1 MNEQTFVLKGTICYS
16 NSLTELSITENG
28 YLVCEDGRCAGVFDE
43 LPEKFAGISC
53 TDFGDE
59 LIIPGLT
66 DLHLHAP
73 QYTFRASGMD
83 LELLDWLNTYT
94 FPQEARYEDTEFA
107 KEAYSIFTEDMKKS
121 PNTRACIFGTLHV
134 PATEILMEQLDKT
147 GIKAMV
153 GKVNMDRNGSPQLQE
168 ESAQASADATV
179 QWIKDTLDKFENV
192 KPILTPRFTPSCSDA
207 LMEKLSEI
215 QKKYHLPMQSHLS
228 ENFGEIAWVKELCP
242 NTHFYGEAYSQF
254 DLFGGDC
261 PTIMA
266 HCVHSSD
273 EEIALMKKQG
283 VYIAHCPQS
292 NTNLASGISPV
303 RRYLEA
309 VARVAEPFLAKN
321 GGPILMTQLENE
333 YGSYQRKD
341 RKYMEWL
348 KAFWSRKGFGPFYT
362 SDGAGE
368 HFLKGVVLPDVAV
381 GLDPGLNDGH
391 WKVAN
396 KCNPGVPVFSSETYP
411 GWLRHWGEGNW
422 APTPGVV
429 NHVRWFMDKGRSFS
443 LFVFH
448 GGTNFGFSAG
458 ANNGGPGKY
467 QPDLTSYDYG
477 SPVDEQGRMNE
488 YYAQMREIILEKLPP
503 GAAVPEP
510 PADIPAMEIPEF
522 TPAVHAGLWENL
534 PKPFRSKFPQP
545 PYFEQWNQNQGIAVY
560 STAVPAG
567 PPETLEFTNVNDYA
581 QVYLDGELVG
591 TLDRRLGQKSVKLP
605 ERRKPGTLEILVE
618 AMGHINFHI
627 SMESDRKGVYG
638 PVKLGTRELKNWTVR
653 ALPLK
658 ADSMVRAPKGKG
670 PSQKREG
677 AHFRAVVNIEEP
689 QDTFL
694 DMSRYV
700 KGYVWVNGI
709 NVGRYWNVGP
719 QLRLY
724 VPAPFLKKGENVIDI
739 LDLHEKEPKP
749 VRGMKE
755 RNKEPGKINT
765 KNLDN
770 QW

>member
-1 MNEQTFVLKGTICYS
+1 MDLMSPIGKGQRGMIVSPPKAGKTTLLKQVALSVQKNNPEVHLLILLIDERPEEVTDIRESIEGPNVEVIYS
-16 NSLTELSITENG
+16 T
-28 YLVCEDGRCAGVFDE
+28 FDE

-303 RRYLEA
+303 RRYLDEG
-309 VARVAEPFLAKN
+309 LHI
-321 GGPILMTQLENE
+321 GL
-333 YGSYQRKD
+333 GSD
-341 RKYMEWL
+341 I
-348 KAFWSRKGFGPFYT
+348 A
-362 SDGAGE
+362 
-368 HFLKGVVLPDVAV
+368 
-381 GLDPGLNDGH
+381 
-391 WKVAN
+391 
-396 KCNPGVPVFSSETYP
+396 
-411 GWLRHWGEGNW
+411 
-422 APTPGVV
+422 
-429 NHVRWFMDKGRSFS
+429 
-443 LFVFH
+443 
-448 GGTNFGFSAG
+448 GGTSV
-458 ANNGGPGKY
+458 
-467 QPDLTSYDYG
+467 S
-477 SPVDEQGRMNE
+477 
-488 YYAQMREIILEKLPP
+488 ILRAMADAIQVSKLY
-503 GAAVPEP
+503 
-510 PADIPAMEIPEF
+510 
-522 TPAVHAGLWENL
+522 W
-534 PKPFRSKFPQP
+534 R
-545 PYFEQWNQNQGIAVY
+545 
-560 STAVPAG
+560 
-567 PPETLEFTNVNDYA
+567 
-581 QVYLDGELVG
+581 LV
-591 TLDRRLGQKSVKLP
+591 V
-605 ERRKPGTLEILVE
+605 
-618 AMGHINFHI
+618 F
-627 SMESDRKGVYG
+627 
-638 PVKLGTRELKNWTVR
+638 
-653 ALPLK
+653 
-658 ADSMVRAPKGKG
+658 
-670 PSQKREG
+670 
-677 AHFRAVVNIEEP
+677 
-689 QDTFL
+689 FL
-694 DMSRYV
+694 
-700 KGYVWVNGI
+700 
-709 NVGRYWNVGP
+709 
-719 QLRLY
+719 
-724 VPAPFLKKGENVIDI
+724 
-739 LDLHEKEPKP
+739 
-749 VRGMKE
+749 
-755 RNKEPGKINT
+755 
-765 KNLDN
+765 
-770 QW
+770 